1 MKVRWFSMVLA
12 GVLLAVGNPADAQGW
27 TLPTRAMPMM
37 PTMANLPGG
46 WQGSAGAW
54 AGAAAR
60 LAGVSAG
67 AIRGAGEAA
76 SGSERTAFVR
86 FTSEARP
93 VATWTDRNGDGR
105 SDMVELFR
113 GGILAVQVVDADYDG
128 QADAVRHFDSSGKP
142 LRTEE
147 V

>member
-1 MKVRWFSMVLA
+1 MKARWISMIMA
-12 GVLLAVGNPADAQGW
+12 SALLGIGTPAAAQGW
-27 TLPTRAMPMM
+27 SLPTREMPMM
-37 PTMANLPGG
+37 PAMAELPGS

-76 SGSERTAFVR
+76 SGSERAAFVR
-86 FTSEARP
+86 FTSDARP

-105 SDMVELFR
+105 ADMLELFR
-113 GGILAVQVVDADYDG
+113 GGIIAVQVVDADYDG
-128 QADAVRHFDSSGKP
+128 RADAIRHFDASGKP